1 MELDVAGHPTHSR
14 AFTVELAQRED
25 GRLDLQATILDLRK
39 RGFVPVAGDLQG
51 PGIVHHMQ
59 LAGIVDPAAPRLDAL
74 AATQPNV
81 AFEPSAV
88 TGGESCRDPIRR
100 VEALA
105 GVALDQDFARRAGAE
120 IGGIRGC
127 SHLLTL
133 AQLAGS
139 TIVWALAHDP
149 APGPRRP
156 GERRFRR
163 DLVIDGHE
171 PAPGRLQLAVQ
182 LTDLHFAPAPA
193 VATPMSRFGAER
205 TLRLLADVGL
215 GTFGVDAIVGAE
227 RYRDAATLDAPWTS
241 RADALERVAGLHLG
255 RGATA
260 EIFRRFG
267 AAGQDRPLLDALLML
282 APAIIQCM
290 AANSEAFAAW
300 YRNDPSLIAMG
311 GMADSC
317 YMWRSDGALQRRLE
331 PSDPKLSR

>member
-1 MELDVAGHPTHSR
+1 MELDVTGHPLHSR
-14 AFTVELAQRED
+14 AFTVALVARAD
-25 GRLDLQATILDLRK
+25 GRLDLQASILDLRK

-59 LAGIVDPAAPRLDAL
+59 IVGIVDPTVPRLDTL
-74 AATQPNV
+74 AAAQPNV

-100 VEALA
+100 IEALA
-105 GVALDQDFARRAGAE
+105 GVALDAEFPRRLGAE
-120 IGGIRGC
+120 IGGNRGC

-139 TIVWALAHDP
+139 TIAWAHAHDP

-171 PAPGRLQLAVQ
+171 PAPARLQMAVQ

-193 VATPMSRFGAER
+193 IATPMARFGAER
-205 TLRLLADVGL
+205 TLRLRADVDL
-215 GTFGVDAIVGAE
+215 GTFVLDRVEGTE
-227 RYRDAATLDAPWTS
+227 RYRDGATLDAPWQS
-241 RADALERVAGLHLG
+241 RADALAGVAGLGLG

-260 EIFRRFG
+260 ELFRRFG
-267 AAGQDRPLLDALLML
+267 TATDDRPLLDALLML
-282 APAIIQCM
+282 APALIQCV
-290 AANSEAFAAW
+290 AAVSEPFAALF
-300 YRNDPSLIAMG
+300 RNDPSLVAMG
-311 GMADSC
+311 GLPDSC
-317 YMWRSDGALQRRLE
+317 YMWRRDGALQRTR
-331 PSDPKLSR
+331 PSDPKPTR

>member
-1 MELDVAGHPTHSR
+1 MELDVAGHPLHSR
-14 AFTVELAQRED
+14 AFTVALTERAD

-59 LAGIVDPAAPRLDAL
+59 LAGVVDPAVPRIDTIV
-74 AATQPNV
+74 AAQPNV

-105 GVALDQDFARRAGAE
+105 GAPLDDDFARRVGGE
-120 IGGIRGC
+120 IGGSRGC

-133 AQLAGS
+133 AQLTGS
-139 TIVWALAHDP
+139 TVAWALAHDP

-163 DLVIDGHE
+163 DVVIDGHE
-171 PAPGRLQLAVQ
+171 PAAGRLQLAVQ

-193 VATPMSRFGAER
+193 VATPMTRFGAER
-205 TLRLLADVGL
+205 TLRLLAGVAL
-215 GTFGVDAIVGAE
+215 GTFQIDAVTGAE
-227 RYRDAATLDAPWTS
+227 RYREAGTLDAPWTS
-241 RADALERVAGLHLG
+241 RDAALARVAGLNLA

-260 EIFRRFG
+260 ELFRRFDAPG
-267 AAGQDRPLLDALLML
+267 DDRPLLDALLML
-282 APAIIQCM
+282 APTIIQCM
-290 AANSEAFAAW
+290 AANSEPFAAW
-300 YRNDPSLIAMG
+300 YQHDPSLVAMG

-317 YMWRSDGALQRRLE
+317 YMWRRDGVLQGRLG
-331 PSDPKLSR
+331 PSDPKARR